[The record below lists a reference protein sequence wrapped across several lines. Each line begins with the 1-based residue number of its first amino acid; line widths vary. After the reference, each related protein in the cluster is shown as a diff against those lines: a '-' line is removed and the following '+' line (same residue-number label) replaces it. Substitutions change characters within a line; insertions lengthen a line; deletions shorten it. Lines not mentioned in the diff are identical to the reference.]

1 MRSLLCGGRGRA
13 DRRATL
19 ARGGA
24 TGKRH
29 VRGRRVAETT
39 GGARS
44 TGSARIGGSGGCRR
58 RPAGSTAVD
67 RALNGRLSRDSRQS
81 PGARPGRRQAHR
93 RPPDA
98 TRGGVRGGGGRGG
111 GVLAA
116 AAGAS
121 TQKFGGEDATR
132 QMGALIALMMAGSS
146 SPMMAAETY
155 DATTRELIRNADKIQ
170 ARYGVNVM
178 STTEEGQLRSDIVE
192 AILEIGKKASA
203 PGGGGEAGL
212 LEVLPAEGIRG
223 VAMALDPAWRDAIR
237 KILAVQ
243 ASTAD
248 MFRDAQFMAQSPETQ
263 QQSMQQQIEGRMDE
277 LMLGPLSKVMS
288 AAQTAVPA
296 AIAAGEI
303 GFGAYIVGKGLGGLY
318 RGVRSVLGRFGVG
331 RGVAGAAGGLGG
343 AMGSVATMRVGVMYV
358 GSVMPGGPGG
368 RGRGGL
374 VRWSRS
380 AVGPHPARARS
391 SACRPA
397 PGSGASSAGSVP
409 GSASLARSA
418 ERAVQSASTGGRCP
432 TWAPAWARLL
442 ALWQGDRRLAAGRAG
457 GVLGGL
463 GGAAAGAALGS
474 LILPVVGTA
483 IGGLFG
489 YYLGDRLGADGR
501 GPGRG
506 RGGGRG
512 GRGGGAPAA
521 STAVS
526 RGHDD
531 QRQLAG

>member
-1 MRSLLCGGRGRA
+1 
-13 DRRATL
+13 
-19 ARGGA
+19 
-24 TGKRH
+24 
-29 VRGRRVAETT
+29 
-39 GGARS
+39 
-44 TGSARIGGSGGCRR
+44 
-58 RPAGSTAVD
+58 
-67 RALNGRLSRDSRQS
+67 
-81 PGARPGRRQAHR
+81 
-93 RPPDA
+93 
-98 TRGGVRGGGGRGG
+98 
-111 GVLAA
+111 
-116 AAGAS
+116 
-121 TQKFGGEDATR
+121 
-132 QMGALIALMMAGSS
+132 MGALIALMMAGSS

-368 RGRGGL
+368 RGRGGPGAL
-374 VRWSRS
+374 VP
-380 AVGPHPARARS
+380 VGRGATPGARQVLSLPPGTGVRGVLGRFGARL
-391 SACRPA
+391 R
-397 PGSGASSAGSVP
+397 
-409 GSASLARSA
+409 ASL
-418 ERAVQSASTGGRCP
+418 TP
-432 TWAPAWARLL
+432 L
-442 ALWQGDRRLAAGRAG
+442 GRAG
-457 GVLGGL
+457 
-463 GGAAAGAALGS
+463 S
-474 LILPVVGTA
+474 A
-483 IGGLFG
+483 IGRAGSAIG
-489 YYLGDRLGADGR
+489 QYGR
-501 GPGRG
+501 SLPSEER
-506 RGGGRG
+506 RK
-512 GRGGGAPAA
+512 
-521 STAVS
+521 
-526 RGHDD
+526 
-531 QRQLAG
+531 

>member
-1 MRSLLCGGRGRA
+1 M
-13 DRRATL
+13 
-19 ARGGA
+19 
-24 TGKRH
+24 
-29 VRGRRVAETT
+29 
-39 GGARS
+39 
-44 TGSARIGGSGGCRR
+44 
-58 RPAGSTAVD
+58 
-67 RALNGRLSRDSRQS
+67 
-81 PGARPGRRQAHR
+81 
-93 RPPDA
+93 
-98 TRGGVRGGGGRGG
+98 RGGGGRGG

-248 MFRDAQFMAQSPETQ
+248 MFRDAQ
-263 QQSMQQQIEGRMDE
+263 
-277 LMLGPLSKVMS
+277 
-288 AAQTAVPA
+288 
-296 AIAAGEI
+296 
-303 GFGAYIVGKGLGGLY
+303 
-318 RGVRSVLGRFGVG
+318 
-331 RGVAGAAGGLGG
+331 
-343 AMGSVATMRVGVMYV
+343 
-358 GSVMPGGPGG
+358 
-368 RGRGGL
+368 
-374 VRWSRS
+374 
-380 AVGPHPARARS
+380 ARR
-391 SACRPA
+391 
-397 PGSGASSAGSVP
+397 
-409 GSASLARSA
+409 
-418 ERAVQSASTGGRCP
+418 
-432 TWAPAWARLL
+432 
-442 ALWQGDRRLAAGRAG
+442 
-457 GVLGGL
+457 
-463 GGAAAGAALGS
+463 
-474 LILPVVGTA
+474 
-483 IGGLFG
+483 
-489 YYLGDRLGADGR
+489 DGR

>member
-1 MRSLLCGGRGRA
+1 M
-13 DRRATL
+13 
-19 ARGGA
+19 
-24 TGKRH
+24 
-29 VRGRRVAETT
+29 
-39 GGARS
+39 
-44 TGSARIGGSGGCRR
+44 
-58 RPAGSTAVD
+58 
-67 RALNGRLSRDSRQS
+67 
-81 PGARPGRRQAHR
+81 
-93 RPPDA
+93 
-98 TRGGVRGGGGRGG
+98 RGGGGRGG

-358 GSVMPGGPGG
+358 GSVMPGGPGALVPVG
-368 RGRGGL
+368 RGATPGARQVLSLPPGTGVRGVLGRFGARLGQFGPLGRAGSAIGQYGRSVPYVGAGL
-374 VRWSRS
+374 GA
-380 AVGPHPARARS
+380 AVGAVGV
-391 SACRPA
+391 
-397 PGSGASSAGSVP
+397 GS
-409 GSASLARSA
+409 
-418 ERAVQSASTGGRCP
+418 
-432 TWAPAWARLL
+432 

-489 YYLGDRLGADGR
+489 YYLGDRLGATVAGQVVDAVAGEEAAAAAPLQPAQRSAVATTINDNSRVEITIPDAGDPRATAAAVGDELEQRETGR
-501 GPGRG
+501 KARRDRRALDVVVGDY
-506 RGGGRG
+506 
-512 GRGGGAPAA
+512 APD
-521 STAVS
+521 VS
-526 RGHDD
+526 F
-531 QRQLAG
+531 

>member
-1 MRSLLCGGRGRA
+1 
-13 DRRATL
+13 
-19 ARGGA
+19 
-24 TGKRH
+24 
-29 VRGRRVAETT
+29 
-39 GGARS
+39 
-44 TGSARIGGSGGCRR
+44 
-58 RPAGSTAVD
+58 
-67 RALNGRLSRDSRQS
+67 
-81 PGARPGRRQAHR
+81 
-93 RPPDA
+93 
-98 TRGGVRGGGGRGG
+98 
-111 GVLAA
+111 
-116 AAGAS
+116 
-121 TQKFGGEDATR
+121 
-132 QMGALIALMMAGSS
+132 MGALIALMMAGSS

-331 RGVAGAAGGLGG
+331 RGVAGAAGAAGGLGG

-358 GSVMPGGPGG
+358 GSVMPGGLGG
-368 RGRGGL
+368 RECGGPGALVPVGRGATPGARQVLSLPPGTGVRGVLGRFGARLGQFGPLGRAGSAIGQYGRSVPYVGAGL
-374 VRWSRS
+374 GA
-380 AVGPHPARARS
+380 AVGAVGV
-391 SACRPA
+391 
-397 PGSGASSAGSVP
+397 GS
-409 GSASLARSA
+409 
-418 ERAVQSASTGGRCP
+418 
-432 TWAPAWARLL
+432 

-489 YYLGDRLGADGR
+489 YYLGDRLGA
-501 GPGRG
+501 
-506 RGGGRG
+506 
-512 GRGGGAPAA
+512 
-521 STAVS
+521 T
-526 RGHDD
+526 
-531 QRQLAG
+531 RQSQLTLA